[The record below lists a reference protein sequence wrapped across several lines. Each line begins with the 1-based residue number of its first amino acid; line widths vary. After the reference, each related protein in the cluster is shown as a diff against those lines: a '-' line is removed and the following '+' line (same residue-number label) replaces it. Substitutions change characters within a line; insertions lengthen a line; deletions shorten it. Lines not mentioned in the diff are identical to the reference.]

1 MKPIY
6 ERSFSVSAAATDCF
20 GRMKPSQILMLLQEM
35 AGDHSALLGT
45 ARDQLI
51 RKGMFWAVIRHRVQI
66 TRLPTTGETL
76 TAQTWPMPTTRT
88 AYPRSTVVYD
98 AQGNECFRSI
108 SLWVLMDAGS
118 RAMVLPG
125 KSGVAVEGALMGN
138 ELAAPGSLA
147 LRPLANQTQRT
158 VRFTDL
164 DINGHMNNCRYLDWV
179 CDTLPGQFHRE
190 HPMAEFTVCYLSEAR
205 EGENLSLCWE
215 LGEDGCLTVDAVR
228 PESSS
233 STGHARVFS
242 ARVLFENGVL

>member
-6 ERSFSVSAAATDCF
+6 ERSFPVSAAATDQF

-45 ARDQLI
+45 ARETLI
-51 RKGMFWAVIRHRVQI
+51 QKGMFWAVIRHRVQI
-66 TRLPTTGETL
+66 TRLPHTGEIL

-98 AQGNECFRSI
+98 ENGNEVFRSI
-108 SLWVLMDAGS
+108 SLWVLMDEAS
-118 RAMVLPG
+118 RSMVLPG
-125 KSGVAVEGALMGN
+125 KSGVEVEGTLMGS

-147 LRPLANQTQRT
+147 LRPLEQKCLRT

-190 HPMAEFTVCYLSEAR
+190 HPISEFTVCYLSEAR
-205 EGENLSLCWE
+205 EGETLQLNWE
-215 LGEDGCLTVDAVR
+215 LQEGPCLAVDALR
-228 PESSS
+228 TQEASSA
-233 STGHARVFS
+233 GHGRVFS
-242 ARVLFENGVL
+242 ARVLFDSGVL